1 MNADQTIVELQKT
14 GAYMM
19 DFGLA
24 WGNAGNISARLDA
37 DLYAI
42 TASGTYLGELDKTD
56 FAICSLNELSSHLN
70 GVNRSSENKKPSKE
84 TPMHQ
89 AIYETRPEINAV
101 IHASPFYS
109 TLVACS
115 DIELSSDLFVETMYY
130 LQQIGRVPYQHPG
143 SLALGEAVRKR
154 GGQANILLLENHGV
168 LVYDV
173 SLREARMALHT
184 LEMACKMLIHA
195 RQAQL
200 NLRGLGPE
208 VVRDFLDN
216 AGYKPKRHWG
226 E

>member
-56 FAICSLNELSSHLN
+56 FAICSLNELPSHLK
-70 GVNRSSENKKPSKE
+70 GVNRSSEKKPSKE

-89 AIYETRPEINAV
+89 AIYETRPEIKAV

-130 LQQIGRVPYQHPG
+130 LEQIERVPYQHPG
-143 SLALGEAVRKR
+143 SLALGEAVREK

-195 RQAQL
+195 RQAQV
-200 NLRGLGPE
+200 NLRGLAPE

-216 AGYKPKRHWG
+216 AGYKPKRSWG